1 MRLALVLLLVG
12 FVASCH
18 RAPPANPHYVL
29 GDAYQADGIWY
40 YPRESYEARET
51 GLAMVYPAGHADFTT
66 DGELFDQGAMA
77 AAHQT
82 LQLPAIAQLT
92 NLENGRQVVVRIND
106 RGPATPHRLIEVTRR
121 TATLLG
127 IPVDGVAR
135 VQLEVLPKES
145 QAAVEAVPGAPKL
158 QLIVRARRRREPE
171 RSAAAWQRS
180 IAGASRGGS
189 TRQRPRRP
197 TRPRRRT
204 MRLPETVT
212 QVAPHPGNLYVL
224 LGTFQGFQYANMQ
237 RARVADSA
245 PTWSAGS
252 RMARQCIASSCGPFT
267 TVPQADEALD
277 QALRAGVTDARIVV
291 E

>member
-1 MRLALVLLLVG
+1 VRLALVLLLVG
-12 FVASCH
+12 LVASCH

-29 GDAYQADGIWY
+29 GDAYQADGVWY
-40 YPRESYEARET
+40 YPHESYEARET
-51 GLAMVYPAGHADFTT
+51 GFAMVYPAGHPDFTT
-66 DGELFDQGAMA
+66 DGELFDQEAMA

-92 NLENGRQVVVRIND
+92 NLENGRQVLVRIND
-106 RGPATPHRLIEVTRR
+106 RGPATPHRLIEITRR

-127 IPVDGVAR
+127 IPFDGVVR

-158 QLIVRARRRREPE
+158 QLT
-171 RSAAAWQRS
+171 SAPIGDVSQS
-180 IAGASRGGS
+180 DLPPPGS
-189 TRQRPRRP
+189 TAPSRNVVVQQAAPAP
-197 TRPRRRT
+197 TDVAAPPNL
-204 MRLPETVT
+204 RLSETLT
-212 QVAPHPGNLYVL
+212 QVAPNPRSLYVA

-237 RARVADSA
+237 RARVGLDANVVSRFENGA
-245 PTWSAGS
+245 PAY
-252 RMARQCIASSCGPFT
+252 RVIMGPFT
-267 TVPQADEALD
+267 TVAQADEALD

>member
-1 MRLALVLLLVG
+1 LALVLLLVG
-12 FVASCH
+12 FVVSCH

-51 GLAMVYPAGHADFTT
+51 GLAMVYPAGHSDFTT
-66 DGELFDQGAMA
+66 DGELFDQAAMA

-92 NLENGRQVVVRIND
+92 NLENGRQVLVRIND
-106 RGPATPHRLIEVTRR
+106 RGPATPHRLIELTRR

-127 IPVDGVAR
+127 IPFDGVAR

-158 QLIVRARRRREPE
+158 QLT
-171 RSAAAWQRS
+171 SAPIGDVSQSDLPPPGGAAP
-180 IAGASRGGS
+180 
-189 TRQRPRRP
+189 PRN
-197 TRPRRRT
+197 
-204 MRLPETVT
+204 V
-212 QVAPHPGNLYVL
+212 VAQQAAPGNLYVL

-237 RARVADSA
+237 RARVGLAANVVSRFENGA
-245 PTWSAGS
+245 PAY
-252 RMARQCIASSCGPFT
+252 RVIIGPFT

>member
-1 MRLALVLLLVG
+1 VRLALVLLLVG

-40 YPRESYEARET
+40 YPRESFEARET

-77 AAHQT
+77 AAHQI

-106 RGPATPHRLIEVTRR
+106 RGPATPHRLIEITRR

-127 IPVDGVAR
+127 IPFDGVVR

-158 QLIVRARRRREPE
+158 QLISAPIGDVSQSDLPPPG
-171 RSAAAWQRS
+171 SAAS
-180 IAGASRGGS
+180 
-189 TRQRPRRP
+189 PRTVAAQP
-197 TRPRRRT
+197 AAPVAADATATPNL
-204 MRLPETVT
+204 RLPETLT

-237 RARVADSA
+237 RARVGLDANVVSRFENGA
-245 PTWSAGS
+245 PVY
-252 RMARQCIASSCGPFT
+252 RVIMGPFT
-267 TVPQADEALD
+267 TVTQGDEALD

>member
-40 YPRESYEARET
+40 YPRESYEASET

-66 DGELFDQGAMA
+66 DGELFDQAAMA

-92 NLENGRQVVVRIND
+92 NLENGRQVLVRIND
-106 RGPATPHRLIEVTRR
+106 RGPATPHRLIEMTRR

-127 IPVDGVAR
+127 IPFDGVVR

-158 QLIVRARRRREPE
+158 QLTSAPIGEVRQSDLPPPGSAAAPRNVVAQQAAPAAADAGCNAGHTPAGDTDAGRAVSRQPVRAARSVPGLPICQHAARARRARRECGQPVRE
-171 RSAAAWQRS
+171 WRPGVSRHH
-180 IAGASRGGS
+180 GAVHNGATGR
-189 TRQRPRRP
+189 
-197 TRPRRRT
+197 
-204 MRLPETVT
+204 
-212 QVAPHPGNLYVL
+212 
-224 LGTFQGFQYANMQ
+224 
-237 RARVADSA
+237 
-245 PTWSAGS
+245 
-252 RMARQCIASSCGPFT
+252 
-267 TVPQADEALD
+267 
-277 QALRAGVTDARIVV
+277 
-291 E
+291 

>member
-51 GLAMVYPAGHADFTT
+51 GLAMVYPAGHPDFTT
-66 DGELFDQGAMA
+66 DGELFDQSAMA

-92 NLENGRQVVVRIND
+92 NLENGRQVLVRIND
-106 RGPATPHRLIEVTRR
+106 RGPTTPHRLIEVTRR

-127 IPVDGVAR
+127 IPFDGVVR

-158 QLIVRARRRREPE
+158 QLTSAPIGDVTQSDLPPPG
-171 RSAAAWQRS
+171 SAAA
-180 IAGASRGGS
+180 
-189 TRQRPRRP
+189 PRNVVAQQAAPAP
-197 TRPRRRT
+197 TDVAATPNI
-204 MRLPETVT
+204 RLPETLT
-212 QVAPHPGNLYVL
+212 QVPPHPGNLYVL

-237 RARVADSA
+237 RARVGLDANVVSRFENGA
-245 PTWSAGS
+245 PAY
-252 RMARQCIASSCGPFT
+252 RVIMGPFT